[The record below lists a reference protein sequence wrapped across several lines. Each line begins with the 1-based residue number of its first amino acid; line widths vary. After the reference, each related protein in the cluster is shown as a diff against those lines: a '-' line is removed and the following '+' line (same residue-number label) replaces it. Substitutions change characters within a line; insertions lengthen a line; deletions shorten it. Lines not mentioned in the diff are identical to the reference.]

1 MNAPAADSAH
11 GEIIMLGYITRRTIR
26 LIPLLFLISVLV
38 FIIIQLPPG
47 DYVTLYI
54 QHMKLLGMPTGLQEV
69 KQLQELYGLNQ
80 PIYIQYLK
88 WMENILLHGNLGFS
102 FQWDKPVSQVIAEPM
117 ALTIVITLLTTIFTW
132 MLAIPI
138 GIYSAVRQYTFFDYL
153 ITFLGFVGL
162 AIPGFLLALVVMYVA
177 FAKFGINVGGLF
189 SSQYA
194 LAPWSLNKVLD
205 LFKHVWIAVVIQ
217 GVAGIGSLVRIMRGT
232 MLDELNKQYVMT
244 ARAKGMSEF
253 RLIMKYPVRIA
264 VNPLVSTIGW
274 LLPWFVSGGTLVAIV
289 LSLPTAAPILYHALL
304 MQDMYLAGSFVLI
317 TSVLTVFGT
326 LISDI
331 LLALVDP
338 RIRFGKSGE

>member
-1 MNAPAADSAH
+1 
-11 GEIIMLGYITRRTIR
+11 
-26 LIPLLFLISVLV
+26 
-38 FIIIQLPPG
+38 
-47 DYVTLYI
+47 
-54 QHMKLLGMPTGLQEV
+54 
-69 KQLQELYGLNQ
+69 
-80 PIYIQYLK
+80 
-88 WMENILLHGNLGFS
+88 
-102 FQWDKPVSQVIAEPM
+102 
-117 ALTIVITLLTTIFTW
+117 
-132 MLAIPI
+132 
-138 GIYSAVRQYTFFDYL
+138 
-153 ITFLGFVGL
+153 
-162 AIPGFLLALVVMYVA
+162 
-177 FAKFGINVGGLF
+177 
-189 SSQYA
+189 
-194 LAPWSLNKVLD
+194 
-205 LFKHVWIAVVIQ
+205 
-217 GVAGIGSLVRIMRGT
+217 
-232 MLDELNKQYVMT
+232 MT